1 MSSITFHLVYLRK
14 KAKILFRHPGSL
26 KDCEKLIIL
35 LKPFMCNLISK
46 MWEKKIQCWPCT
58 GIYNVTSSVPS
69 ICLETQTV
77 LPIPKWSNVLLT
89 FTPVDL
95 SYIYLLALSSS
106 VLSIHWVEAVI
117 SGSCTRQIRCLDRAQ
132 HLSLLIGLR
141 LYGIALEPTIKVLK
155 VLIIKELK
163 VPKNTKHIFYL

>member
-1 MSSITFHLVYLRK
+1 MK
-14 KAKILFRHPGSL
+14 KNKILAL
-26 KDCEKLIIL
+26 Y
-35 LKPFMCNLISK
+35 
-46 MWEKKIQCWPCT
+46 
-58 GIYNVTSSVPS
+58 IYHVTLSVPS
-69 ICLETQTV
+69 LCLETQSV

-117 SGSCTRQIRCLDRAQ
+117 SGSWTRQIRCLDRAQ

-141 LYGIALEPTIKVLK
+141 LYGIALEPTIKVHVLK
-155 VLIIKELK
+155 GLIIKELK
-163 VPKNTKHIFYL
+163 VLKNSQLIYCLILTCSFKVDFFFQINWIRNVFSMDKFWYKLVSGYN

>member
-1 MSSITFHLVYLRK
+1 M
-14 KAKILFRHPGSL
+14 
-26 KDCEKLIIL
+26 
-35 LKPFMCNLISK
+35 
-46 MWEKKIQCWPCT
+46 
-58 GIYNVTSSVPS
+58 TSSVPS
-69 ICLETQTV
+69 IYLETQTV

-141 LYGIALEPTIKVLK
+141 LYGIALEPTIRVLKCLIIKVLK
-155 VLIIKELK
+155 VL
-163 VPKNTKHIFYL
+163 KNTQLIYCLILTCSFKIDFFSKSTESETYFQWTNFDTS